1 MYQIDCDLITVED
14 LNTIPGSVQA
24 QASERI
30 PAFTVFRGIMLR
42 VRVIIP
48 VIILFILMS
57 CSRSSE
63 ISRLSREEEGRIRKI
78 TSLSSLYRLKEVI
91 TLRDVNEK
99 GYFADFKM
107 NERLI
112 LGLRHYRG
120 EDLLLVWDKDGTF
133 LGQAGQAGKAPGEYI
148 SVGGFEFT
156 GPESFIIYD
165 RARDFINSY
174 RVEKGAVVFVDQAAP
189 GLAEQT
195 YMDTLFRVG
204 DAFYL
209 LSCSGPEGMHTL
221 FRLDEKMQIAS
232 RFHKR
237 RHSSLIANPTYAVSK
252 NEIYVLGAFD
262 DRLKM
267 LEPFIYVYS
276 LQGKLLRKIRTKY
289 RDIFDINFD
298 RSGKFMLLTS
308 MKNIFDL
315 SKSDEYRILDREG
328 HEIHTFTSLPPL
340 DPDTILGISRTSLD
354 YENVMYLTQPDEAG
368 RAKLYIYDIDAGL
381 EPEGGED
388 GE

>member
-1 MYQIDCDLITVED
+1 MYQVHCNFITFKD
-14 LNTIPGSVQA
+14 LNTTPGSVQT
-24 QASERI
+24 QVNVQI
-30 PAFTVFRGIMLR
+30 PFRTVFRGIMQR
-42 VRVIIP
+42 VNIIIP
-48 VIILFILMS
+48 VIILFILMA

-63 ISRLSREEEGRIRKI
+63 ISRLSREEEGLIRKI
-78 TSLSSLYRLKEVI
+78 TSLNSLYRLKEVI

-112 LGLRHYRG
+112 LGLHHYRG
-120 EDLLLVWDKDGTF
+120 EDLLLVWNKNGTF

-195 YMDTLFRVG
+195 YMDTLFRAG
-204 DAFYL
+204 GAFYL

-221 FRLDEKMQIAS
+221 FRLDEKMQVAC

-237 RHSSLIANPTYAVSK
+237 SHSSLIANPTYAVSK

-276 LQGKLLRKIRTKY
+276 LQGKLLRKIKTKY

-298 RSGKFMLLTS
+298 RSGKVMLLTS

-315 SKSDEYRILDREG
+315 SKADEYRLLDREG
-328 HEIHTFTSLPPL
+328 RVIHTFTSLPPL
-340 DPDTILGISRTSLD
+340 DPETILGVSRTCLD
-354 YENVMYLTQPDEAG
+354 YENVIYLTRPDEAG

>member
-1 MYQIDCDLITVED
+1 MIRRVGSLED
-14 LNTIPGSVQA
+14 IYVQK
-24 QASERI
+24 E
-30 PAFTVFRGIMLR
+30 
-42 VRVIIP
+42 
-48 VIILFILMS
+48 IILLQ
-57 CSRSSE
+57 
-63 ISRLSREEEGRIRKI
+63 K
-78 TSLSSLYRLKEVI
+78 VP
-91 TLRDVNEK
+91 DK
-99 GYFADFKM
+99 GYFSDFKI
-107 NERLI
+107 NENLI
-112 LGLRHYRG
+112 LGLRYYRG
-120 EDLLLVWDKDGTF
+120 EHQVIAWDREGSY

-148 SVGGFEFT
+148 SVGGFDFT
-156 GPESFIIYD
+156 GPDSFIIYD
-165 RARDFINSY
+165 RVRDFINSY
-174 RVEKGAVVFVDQAAP
+174 RVEKGGVVFVDQAAP

-195 YMDTLFRVG
+195 YMDTLFRV
-204 DAFYL
+204 DSALYL

-221 FRLDEKMQIAS
+221 FRLDEKMQIAY

-289 RDIFDINFD
+289 RDIFDVNFD

-315 SKSDEYRILDREG
+315 SKSDEYRILDRDG

-340 DPDTILGISRTSLD
+340 DPVTILGISRTCLD
-354 YENVMYLTQPDEAG
+354 YENVMYLTRPDEAG

-381 EPEGGED
+381 EPEGGDD